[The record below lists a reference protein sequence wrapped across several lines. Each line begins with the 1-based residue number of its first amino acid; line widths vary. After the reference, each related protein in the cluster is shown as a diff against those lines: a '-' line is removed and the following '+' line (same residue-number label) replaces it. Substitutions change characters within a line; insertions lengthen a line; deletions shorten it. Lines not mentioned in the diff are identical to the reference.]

1 MERAGSELG
10 SHGERWLV
18 PVPAVSPA
26 LSPPSSQPGTGPG
39 DLKTGTWEEAGPGLN
54 VQTPQSGPE
63 RGNCGIL
70 TFLPF

>member
-1 MERAGSELG
+1 MK
-10 SHGERWLV
+10 
-18 PVPAVSPA
+18 VSPA
-26 LSPPSSQPGTGPG
+26 VSPPSSQAGTGPG

-63 RGNCGIL
+63 RGDCGIL